1 MIEKFNK
8 LSTYIEDDFY
18 NGAETVEIVFGIV
31 LAVGLGAA
39 LILFQDTIVKAFS
52 SAQNSVNATFNSMSK
67 PANVGR

>member
-1 MIEKFNK
+1 MNK
-8 LSTYIEDDFY
+8 TLNIIQTRLEDDFC

-52 SAQNSVNATFNSMSK
+52 SAQNSVNTTFNSMSK